1 MRTLIVF
8 LFAFL
13 LVSCHHDDR
22 DVHKELPPIYGDITV
37 CTSDDNKVRFYSF
50 EDDRSG
56 TASSYINIAEFINE
70 SGNIVRLEKPIA
82 ELITGK
88 REELAPGF
96 EIIKIYT
103 IAQNKY
109 ILLAHGKECSSV
121 GCGVV
126 AALQIKNDELIA
138 VNAFNGNSY
147 VSFEY
152 NFFDDYFET
161 MTDEESF
168 EWSWLCK
175 YDSITSTLLLRKFD
189 VDGDLTNEFT
199 NYIIEK
205 E

>member
-1 MRTLIVF
+1 MKTLITL

-13 LVSCHHDDR
+13 LVSCQHYDKE
-22 DVHKELPPIYGDITV
+22 VHKELPPIYGDITV
-37 CTSDDNKVRFYSF
+37 RTSDDNKLRFYSW

-56 TASSYINIAEFINE
+56 TASSYVNVVEYLTEDGEIIM
-70 SGNIVRLEKPIA
+70 LEKSIA
-82 ELITGK
+82 ELITGSK
-88 REELAPGF
+88 ELAPGY
-96 EIIKIYT
+96 EVVKLLT
-103 IAQNKY
+103 ISQNKY

-147 VSFEY
+147 VLFEY

>member
-1 MRTLIVF
+1 MKTQIILI
-8 LFAFL
+8 LAIL
-13 LVSCHHDDR
+13 LTSCHHNDR
-22 DVHKELPPIYGDITV
+22 DVHKELTPIYGDISV
-37 CTSDDNKVRFYSF
+37 RTSDDNKLRFYSW

-56 TASSYINIAEFINE
+56 TASSYINVVEYLTEDGEIMM
-70 SGNIVRLEKPIA
+70 LEKSIA

-88 REELAPGF
+88 REELAPGY

-109 ILLAHGKECSSV
+109 ILLVHGKECSSV
-121 GCGVV
+121 GCGFV

-161 MTDEESF
+161 MTGEESF